1 LIRRYYRHLMTQD
14 VREKTIW
21 AFIDFNVT
29 GSRNDI
35 NSFVA
40 EQFLKS
46 LEELNGYDFY
56 DEERLDKIFS
66 PDMIKFERSNKSLK
80 RDNPSEYAAR
90 VATERA
96 KLMDD
101 KAKFVEAISR
111 YYAGE
116 HGQGLVVVFDNVDKL
131 ATDRQLMI
139 FESAQWF
146 KDLTK
151 ALVIVNLRDVTF
163 ETHRDEKPLD
173 SFINAINFYIR
184 PPRFAQVIKKRL
196 ELLMETLPSE
206 VDKNQEYTLKTGQR
220 VKYQSSRL
228 GEFVMRIYL
237 PLFDSRDMTSMLEAL
252 VAKDVRRALG
262 MFSDIIISPHIT
274 TNQITG
280 AAIAGSSYRI
290 PERVLIRALMRGRYQ
305 YFLDRGIYIHDIIGA
320 DNSHARPSNFIF
332 VDVLEYLVRN
342 RKERIEFNQEGYVTI
357 GKLVNEM
364 SRLGYDEGDANSAI
378 ISLVKKGMIEPES
391 LVDTNLTPDEPVRAH
406 ASGYVHSRLLLRQD
420 EYLVGV
426 TTAINIASK
435 DAATDIGSFWAG
447 WNPQYDMSLQNKV
460 RILEKLNDYLRLE
473 YQRHTRRHAF
483 YEDYGYGG
491 RHLLQC
497 VEKAHAYLDGFI
509 KNPQQ
514 KQRTYVPFRPK

>member
-1 LIRRYYRHLMTQD
+1 MTQD

-237 PLFDSRDMTSMLEAL
+237 SLFDSRDMTSMLEAL

-332 VDVLEYLVRN
+332 VDVLEYLVP
-342 RKERIEFNQEGYVTI
+342 KSEGADRIQPR
-357 GKLVNEM
+357 
-364 SRLGYDEGDANSAI
+364 RL
-378 ISLVKKGMIEPES
+378 
-391 LVDTNLTPDEPVRAH
+391 
-406 ASGYVHSRLLLRQD
+406 
-420 EYLVGV
+420 
-426 TTAINIASK
+426 
-435 DAATDIGSFWAG
+435 
-447 WNPQYDMSLQNKV
+447 
-460 RILEKLNDYLRLE
+460 
-473 YQRHTRRHAF
+473 RHHRETR
-483 YEDYGYGG
+483 E
-491 RHLLQC
+491 
-497 VEKAHAYLDGFI
+497 
-509 KNPQQ
+509 
-514 KQRTYVPFRPK
+514 